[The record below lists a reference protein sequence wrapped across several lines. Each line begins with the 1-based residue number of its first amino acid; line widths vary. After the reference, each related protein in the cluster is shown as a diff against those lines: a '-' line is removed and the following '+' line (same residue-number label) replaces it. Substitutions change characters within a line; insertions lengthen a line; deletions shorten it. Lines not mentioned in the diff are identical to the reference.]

1 MNWGGI
7 NRNPFFKKPQSAI
20 QNPKTKI
27 EEVISL
33 ENFELNA
40 TVRKT
45 TGNSPARELRRGG
58 HIPAILYGPQTEPVL
73 LAVNNKEFEQI
84 LKKGNIGS
92 IILDLAI
99 QNGKKVTKPAMIKE
113 LQSHPVSGAFLHID
127 FYEIDMKRKINV
139 MIPVVTKGISKG
151 VELGGLLQIIRR
163 EIEVLCMP
171 GDIPDTIELDITD
184 MDVGDSVHVEEIPLG
199 DNVEIASDVNF
210 TVLTIVSPKVEEVEE
225 EEEALEGEE
234 AEAEGEAGE
243 GAEPEE
249 ES

>member
-1 MNWGGI
+1 MEQI
-7 NRNPFFKKPQSAI
+7 
-20 QNPKTKI
+20 
-27 EEVISL
+27 
-33 ENFELNA
+33 ELNA

-58 HIPAILYGPQTEPVL
+58 HIPAVLYGPQTESVL
-73 LAVNNKEFEQI
+73 LTVNIKEFEQI

-92 IILDLAI
+92 IILNLVI
-99 QNGKKVTKPAMIKE
+99 QNGKKITKPAMIKE
-113 LQSHPVSGAFLHID
+113 LQSHPVSGDFLHID
-127 FYEIDMKRKINV
+127 FYEIDMQRKINV

-171 GDIPDTIELDITD
+171 GDIPEAIELDITD
-184 MDVGDSVHVEEIPLG
+184 LDVGDSVHVEEIPLG
-199 DNVEIASDVNF
+199 DNVEISSDVNY

-225 EEEALEGEE
+225 EEEEALEGEE
-234 AEAEGEAGE
+234 AAAEGEAGE

>member
-1 MNWGGI
+1 ME
-7 NRNPFFKKPQSAI
+7 Q
-20 QNPKTKI
+20 
-27 EEVISL
+27 
-33 ENFELNA
+33 FELNA

-58 HIPAILYGPQTEPVL
+58 QIPAVLYGPQTESVL
-73 LAVNNKEFEQI
+73 LSVNVKELEQI
-84 LKKGNIGS
+84 FKKGNIGS
-92 IILDLAI
+92 IILNLVI

-113 LQSHPVSGAFLHID
+113 LQSHPVSGDFLHID
-127 FYEIDMKRKINV
+127 FYEIDMQRKINV
-139 MIPVVTKGISKG
+139 MIPVVTKGICKG

-171 GDIPDTIELDITD
+171 GDIPEAIELDITD
-184 MDVGDSVHVEEIPLG
+184 LDVGDSVHVEEIPLG
-199 DNVEIASDVNF
+199 DNVEIAADVNF

-225 EEEALEGEE
+225 EEEEEALEGEE
-234 AEAEGEAGE
+234 AAAEGEVGE